1 VPAMGYAAIPT
12 PAPMGYMVPTTVR
25 YPASTSGQTSYNI
38 PALSAQMSYPTTTYR
53 TVVLGNYYVPASPAA
68 ATPPNYNAPAPT
80 TYTTATTM
88 RPPVQSY
95 GAPAPMAYA
104 VTTMRPSAPAYGSP
118 LPATVAPSYGS
129 PLPATMAPAYGT
141 PMPATMAPY
150 SVTTM
155 RPPAPTS
162 YFAPA
167 PSAPSRPYP
176 IAVSSG
182 Y

>member
-1 VPAMGYAAIPT
+1 
-12 PAPMGYMVPTTVR
+12 MGYMVPTTVK

-118 LPATVAPSYGS
+118 LPAT
-129 PLPATMAPAYGT
+129 MAPAYGT

>member
-1 VPAMGYAAIPT
+1 MGFAAPAPPAPAPPAPVPAMGYAAIPT

-68 ATPPNYNAPAPT
+68 VTPPNYGAPAPT

-104 VTTMRPSAPAYGSP
+104 ATTMRPSAPAYS
-118 LPATVAPSYGS
+118 APV
-129 PLPATMAPAYGT
+129 
-141 PMPATMAPY
+141 PATMAPY

-167 PSAPSRPYP
+167 PSAPMTPSRPYP